1 VYLKAKLDLRPGFL
15 MEIVLRV
22 LQVFLAIGLIGVVL
36 LQRSEGGGL
45 GIGSSG
51 GAGSFMSVR
60 GTANFLTRVTAIL
73 AALFM
78 ITCLILALLAKP
90 NTAPK
95 SIFDGPAP
103 GTTAPAPLTS
113 APPTPAP
120 LIPPP
125 ATPAGE
131 APALPVP
138 VPGEAPNTGV
148 TTSPTTAP
156 APVLVP
162 PSAATAPVT
171 PAPQPAPSAEKAKPK
186 KTPQTGPAHAP
197 GQ

>member
-1 VYLKAKLDLRPGFL
+1 
-15 MEIVLRV
+15 MEIILRV

-78 ITCLILALLAKP
+78 ITCLTLALLAKP

-95 SIFDGPAP
+95 SIFDAPAP
-103 GTTAPAPLTS
+103 GAAIPAPVAPAPT
-113 APPTPAP
+113 TT
-120 LIPPP
+120 IPP
-125 ATPAGE
+125 ASE
-131 APALPVP
+131 QLPVP
-138 VPGEAPNTGV
+138 VPGEGV
-148 TTSPTTAP
+148 TTTQPLAVTPPVAP
-156 APVLVP
+156 AP
-162 PSAATAPVT
+162 AATAPAAT
-171 PAPQPAPSAEKAKPK
+171 APTATGPAAAAPESKPVAPAAKAKAK
-186 KTPQTGPAHAP
+186 KAPQTGAAHTT

>member
-1 VYLKAKLDLRPGFL
+1 LVYLKAKLDLRPGFL

-22 LQVFLAIGLIGVVL
+22 LQVFLAVGLIGVVL

-78 ITCLILALLAKP
+78 ITCLVLALLAKP

-95 SIFDGPAP
+95 SIFDGPVPGSTVPAP
-103 GTTAPAPLTS
+103 VIPAPVAPAS
-113 APPTPAP
+113 
-120 LIPPP
+120 
-125 ATPAGE
+125 E

-138 VPGEAPNTGV
+138 VPGEKPDAGV
-148 TTSPTTAP
+148 TTSPAPVPAAP
-156 APVLVP
+156 APAVVP
-162 PSAATAPVT
+162 PPAAAA
-171 PAPQPAPSAEKAKPK
+171 PAPAVQPAPSAEKAKPK
-186 KTPQTGPAHAP
+186 KAPQTGAARAP

>member
-1 VYLKAKLDLRPGFL
+1 

-78 ITCLILALLAKP
+78 ITCLVLALLAKP

-103 GTTAPAPLTS
+103 GTTAPAP
-113 APPTPAP
+113 PTPAP
-120 LIPPP
+120 LTPPP
-125 ATPAGE
+125 AAPASE

-148 TTSPTTAP
+148 TTSPTSAP

-162 PSAATAPVT
+162 PPAATAPVT
-171 PAPQPAPSAEKAKPK
+171 PAPQPAPSAEKVKPK
-186 KTPQTGPAHAP
+186 KVPQTGAAHAP

>member
-1 VYLKAKLDLRPGFL
+1 
-15 MEIVLRV
+15 MEIILRV
-22 LQVFLAIGLIGVVL
+22 FQVFLAVGLIGVVL

-78 ITCLILALLAKP
+78 ITCLTLALLAKP

-95 SIFDGPAP
+95 SIFDSSTPSSTITVPPVPAP
-103 GTTAPAPLTS
+103 AVPTPTTPPVSEAPL
-113 APPTPAP
+113 
-120 LIPPP
+120 
-125 ATPAGE
+125 
-131 APALPVP
+131 LPVP
-138 VPGEAPNTGV
+138 VPGEGV
-148 TTSPTTAP
+148 TTTPPQALSPTPPAAPATVAP
-156 APVLVP
+156 APAPAPLP
-162 PSAATAPVT
+162 EAAAPAAPDASAT
-171 PAPQPAPSAEKAKPK
+171 PAAKAKPK
-186 KTPQTGPAHAP
+186 KTPKTGTAHTT

>member
-1 VYLKAKLDLRPGFL
+1 
-15 MEIVLRV
+15 MEIILRV
-22 LQVFLAIGLIGVVL
+22 LQVFLALGLIGVVL

-60 GTANFLTRVTAIL
+60 GTANFLTRLTAIL

-90 NTAPK
+90 NTVQK
-95 SIFDGPAP
+95 SIFDTPAP
-103 GTTAPAPLTS
+103 GSATLPAIPVPAP
-113 APPTPAP
+113 PVQTP
-120 LIPPP
+120 
-125 ATPAGE
+125 PAGE

-138 VPGEAPNTGV
+138 VPGEKPNGGVSLSPAITPAPA
-148 TTSPTTAP
+148 PAPAAAAPTAP
-156 APVLVP
+156 APAV
-162 PSAATAPVT
+162 
-171 PAPQPAPSAEKAKPK
+171 QPAPAAEKPK
-186 KTPQTGPAHAP
+186 KAPQTGPAHTP

>member
-1 VYLKAKLDLRPGFL
+1 
-15 MEIVLRV
+15 MEIILRV

-60 GTANFLTRVTAIL
+60 GTANFLTRMTAIL

-78 ITCLILALLAKP
+78 ITCLVLAMLAKP
-90 NTAPK
+90 STAPK
-95 SIFDGPAP
+95 SIFDTQSPTSAIPPLVPPAP
-103 GTTAPAPLTS
+103 AQT
-113 APPTPAP
+113 
-120 LIPPP
+120 PP
-125 ATPAGE
+125 AQTSPASE

-138 VPGEAPNTGV
+138 IPGEKPNGGV
-148 TTSPTTAP
+148 SLSPTITPVPAVVPPVPAVVQPIAP
-156 APVLVP
+156 APVAPDVQSA
-162 PSAATAPVT
+162 PSADKT
-171 PAPQPAPSAEKAKPK
+171 PAPSADKPKAKK
-186 KTPQTGPAHAP
+186 APQTGPAHAP

>member
-1 VYLKAKLDLRPGFL
+1 
-15 MEIVLRV
+15 MEIILRV
-22 LQVFLAIGLIGVVL
+22 FQVFLAIGLIGVVL

-78 ITCLILALLAKP
+78 ITCLTLALLAKP

-95 SIFDGPAP
+95 SIFDAPASGSAIPAP
-103 GTTAPAPLTS
+103 S
-113 APPTPAP
+113 TPAP
-120 LIPPP
+120 TTTIPP
-125 ATPAGE
+125 ASE
-131 APALPVP
+131 QLPVP
-138 VPGEAPNTGV
+138 VPGEGV
-148 TTSPTTAP
+148 TTTQPLAVTPPVAPAPAVEAP
-156 APVLVP
+156 APV
-162 PSAATAPVT
+162 ST
-171 PAPQPAPSAEKAKPK
+171 PAPAVIAPAAVAPETKPAAPAVKAKPK
-186 KTPQTGPAHAP
+186 KAPQTGAAHTT